1 MHEEKSV
8 ELQVAEA
15 YDKDSGRGIARIDME
30 TMKELAV
37 VSGDV
42 IEIEGKDIA
51 TAIAWMGYEADS
63 NKRIIR
69 MDENIRSD
77 VGVTIDG
84 KVKVRKTKVKEAKRI
99 MLEPTEPVNIEGGE
113 KYIASALKGRP
124 ITKGQI
130 VKMEMLGGP
139 ISFVVAKTNPTG
151 TVISQIDTEIKINAN
166 TEGIGVLHATYEDI
180 GGLKQEIEMIKEI
193 IELSLMHPELFNL
206 MGIDPP
212 KRVLLYGPSG
222 TGKTQIAKAVI
233 NETDANIYFISGPE
247 IMSKF
252 YGESEKHL
260 RDIFEDAGKNTPSII
275 FIDELDSIAPKRG
288 ETTGEVER
296 RMVSQ
301 LLSLMGGEELREKKV
316 IFIGETNRIDALDE
330 VVRNKFD
337 REIEIC
343 IPDEKGRQEIL
354 QIHTRRMQIAEDVDI
369 NEIACDTEEFTGAD
383 LKKLCQE
390 AAMHALRRILPEI
403 DIEETTPSE
412 MMGELEV
419 RKEDFKE
426 ALKFISTQKQSGD
439 LAQRVKKV

>member
-1 MHEEKSV
+1 MKEKLV

-15 YDKDSGRGIARIDME
+15 YARDAGRGIARIDME
-30 TMKELAV
+30 PMKELEV

-51 TAIAWMGYEADS
+51 TAIVWMGYEADS

-69 MDENIRSD
+69 IDGNIRSN
-77 VGVTIDG
+77 VGVTMDN
-84 KVKVRKTKVKEAKRI
+84 KVKVRKTRAKEAKRI
-99 MLEPTEPVNIEGGE
+99 TLESTQPVKITGVE
-113 KYIASALKGRP
+113 KYFLNLLKGRP

-130 VKMEMLGGP
+130 IKVEMLGDP

-151 TVISQIDTEIKINAN
+151 TVIPQIDTEIKIKAS
-166 TEGIGVLHATYEDI
+166 TEEIGVLHATYEDI
-180 GGLKQEIEMIKEI
+180 GGLKQEIEMLKEI
-193 IELSLMHPELFNL
+193 IELSLMHPDLSNL

-222 TGKTQIAKAVI
+222 TGKTLIVNAVI
-233 NETDANIYFISGPE
+233 NESDANIYFVSGPE
-247 IMSKF
+247 MVSKF

-260 RDIFEDAGKNTPSII
+260 REIFEEAGKNAPSII
-275 FIDELDSIAPKRG
+275 FITELDSIAPKRG
-288 ETTGEVER
+288 DTTGETER
-296 RMVSQ
+296 RMVAQ
-301 LLSLMGGEELREKKV
+301 LLSLMDGEELREKEV
-316 IFIGETNRIDALDE
+316 IFIGETNKIDALDG
-330 VVRNKFD
+330 VLRSKFD
-337 REIEIC
+337 REIEIG

-354 QIHTRRMQIAEDVDI
+354 KIHTRRMPIAEGVDI

-403 DIEETTPSE
+403 DIEEATPSE

-426 ALKFISTQKQSGD
+426 ALKFILK
-439 LAQRVKKV
+439 